1 MGKTAFIFPGQGAQ
15 YVGMGQDFYDK
26 MPVCRQVIDK
36 ASQVSGLDIPKIC
49 FTENEEINIT
59 EYTQIAMLSVEAT
72 ILKAMEQEGLVPDV
86 SAGLSLG
93 EYGACIASG
102 VLSLED
108 AFYVV
113 RKRGIFMQEA
123 VPTGGAMSAVMV
135 TDAAVIENACRETEG
150 VVSIANYN
158 CPGQIV
164 ITGEEEA
171 VAKASE
177 KLKEL
182 GARRIVPLK
191 VSGPFHSAMLT
202 GAGEK
207 LAEVLE
213 GVNVRE
219 PKIPYITN
227 VTAEYVTEAS
237 QVKDLLVRQVS
248 SSVKWQQ
255 CVEKMITDGT
265 DTFVEIGPGKTLSGF
280 MRKISRDVK
289 MLNIQTVEDFGKTAE
304 ALKNRASEV
313 E

>member
-1 MGKTAFIFPGQGAQ
+1 
-15 YVGMGQDFYDK
+15 
-26 MPVCRQVIDK
+26 
-36 ASQVSGLDIPKIC
+36 
-49 FTENEEINIT
+49 
-59 EYTQIAMLSVEAT
+59 
-72 ILKAMEQEGLVPDV
+72 
-86 SAGLSLG
+86 
-93 EYGACIASG
+93 
-102 VLSLED
+102 
-108 AFYVV
+108 
-113 RKRGIFMQEA
+113 MQEA
-123 VPTGGAMSAVMV
+123 VPTGGAMSAVMG